1 MHLELIT
8 LFMFTVADI
17 ELIRTLTTRMFKLVG
32 FLLFTKLSTQLKF
45 VTVNICECLNAANL
59 YHSIVSK
66 RYTAVHVPTGAFPV
80 RLATISGMAKI
91 REAGLTTAATAT
103 AVGVLHR
110 RRPYPLGLRRRLRPR
125 G

>member
-1 MHLELIT
+1 MPMHLELIT

-66 RYTAVHVPTGAFPV
+66 RYTAVLSMCEQTFSILHLTLFDI
-80 RLATISGMAKI
+80 LWISS
-91 REAGLTTAATAT
+91 R
-103 AVGVLHR
+103 
-110 RRPYPLGLRRRLRPR
+110 
-125 G
+125 